1 MPSRSVRIG
10 GLVAVGLA
18 LAALAATS
26 WVMSDRNPGETD
38 PVTTFERGL
47 TLFVAK
53 GCVVCHEQE
62 QAIARGYQPLTRS
75 GPSLTELPERYPP
88 GAASLKYLRHWLKDP
103 KAVRPNTLMPNV
115 RLDDAE
121 IDALL
126 HFLLTQEHFAQ

>member
-1 MPSRSVRIG
+1 M
-10 GLVAVGLA
+10 AVGLA
-18 LAALAATS
+18 LSALAATS
-26 WVMSDRNPGETD
+26 WAMSYRNPGETD
-38 PVTTFERGL
+38 RVTTFERGL

-62 QAIARGYQPLTRS
+62 EAEVRGYPSRTRS

-103 KAVRPNTLMPNV
+103 KAIRPNTFMPNL

-126 HFLLTQEHFAQ
+126 HFLLTEEHFAQ